1 MSQVQDI
8 LSSITTAAQAL
19 EEKPR
24 LESRIAELERSLN
37 SSQEHNQGL
46 EQNIA
51 NYKSQI
57 EQLNSKVRSL
67 EVERDQ
73 AQFRTLE
80 LEDTIHKALE
90 GINATRSIVDRMR
103 TELDPPKPQPEPQVV
118 EQAPQADP
126 SAADLA
132 TDTVTYQDTFP
143 PTTETQSPSPQ
154 SHEPTPGPYKGKT
167 YMSIP
172 GYVSRW
178 DWTEGGGTD
187 YGYDY
192 RGPIEHADHSKL

>member
-57 EQLNSKVRSL
+57 DQLNDKVRSL

-73 AQFRTLE
+73 AQFRILE
-80 LEDTIHKALE
+80 LEDANHRAVQTMREGHDKLLIAL
-90 GINATRSIVDRMR
+90 GLI
-103 TELDPPKPQPEPQVV
+103 DPPKPEPEPQVV
-118 EQAPQADP
+118 EQAPQAEPSLEEAIAYGFPSDAGPTSPVDP
-126 SAADLA
+126 
-132 TDTVTYQDTFP
+132 T
-143 PTTETQSPSPQ
+143 PTKSF
-154 SHEPTPGPYKGKT
+154 EPAPGPYKGKT
-167 YMSIP
+167 YMSVP

-178 DWTEGGGTD
+178 DWYEGGGTD

-192 RGPIEHADHSKL
+192 RGLIEDADTSKL